1 MMPHR
6 STLLI
11 VTCFT
16 CLSYAPNAQS
26 KGLIDQTLTG
36 MQLVNPVRG
45 NTTAT
50 LSAKL
55 PNSLIVAQ
63 ASPATTEPP
72 NLRPGSQGPQV
83 KELQTKLKQLR
94 YYDGPVNGIYGEKTQ
109 LAVSTFQSSVG
120 LTVDGVANPVTW
132 QWLQALQ
139 PQQPI
144 PTANQTLPELNL
156 APAANPKVPEL
167 NSTPAATQKPLAA
180 QPAPGTTQKSQLA
193 VEQTDYVPRWVWLL
207 IGLVLTIA
215 TVGGGL
221 YLFMRLFGYEPFEE
235 EDPPEKRIPH
245 RQPSRAKRIEPASR
259 KPQLESRNNGH
270 RPAKT
275 TVSETKRLEAK
286 SKNQIAAKR
295 VEVEPPNQT
304 SAKRVEVEPPNQTSA
319 RRVEVEPPNQTSAR
333 RVEVEPPNQ
342 TSARRVKVE
351 PSNQTQPEALPL
363 EQTTRLPKI
372 NIVDELIKDLG
383 EPDPSKRRKAIWD
396 LAQRGDSR
404 AVQPLLDLMIDS
416 DSKQRSLILEALSQ
430 IGTRTLKPMNRA
442 LAISLQDE
450 NAEVRK
456 NAIRDLTRIYE
467 LISQVNQLLLHAA
480 DDPDAEVQETA
491 EWALKQL
498 NRIHSA
504 SGVENSR
511 SLPNPG
517 NRPDN
522 SSSEPQR

>member
-1 MMPHR
+1 
-6 STLLI
+6 
-11 VTCFT
+11 
-16 CLSYAPNAQS
+16 
-26 KGLIDQTLTG
+26 

-167 NSTPAATQKPLAA
+167 NSRPAATQKPLADKPTPAATQKPLAAQPAPATTQKPLAA

-286 SKNQIAAKR
+286 SKNQIA
-295 VEVEPPNQT
+295 
-304 SAKRVEVEPPNQTSA
+304 AKRVEVEPPNQTSA